1 MGCVT
6 EEEESRRT
14 ARFHLEPQQRPSL
27 RWGILEEGCTEGREN
42 QELDFACPIIYLII
56 KKK

>member
-14 ARFHLEPQQRPSL
+14 ARFQLEQQPRSLL

-42 QELDFACPIIYLII
+42 QEFHFARSIIYLII
-56 KKK
+56 F